1 MELWSELATLHTR
14 LDALKHPFYLRWQAG
29 ELTRPEL
36 ADYAGQY
43 RHAVVALAD
52 ASDRA
57 AELDPAL
64 RAHAVEER
72 EHVTLWDGFL
82 TAMGGDACAPARAGT
97 LACATAW
104 AGADDRA
111 LVPTLAALHA
121 IESTQPG
128 VSKTKRAGLVERY
141 GVTPG
146 PATAYFELH
155 ETRDAQHAA
164 DARERL
170 ERLATPADE
179 PAIVAETERVL
190 GGYLALLD
198 GVTAA

>member
-82 TAMGGDACAPARAGT
+82 TAMGGDACAPAPVADSRAPTAPAELGMT
-97 LACATAW
+97 LQDALYPCRTELRRA
-104 AGADDRA
+104 ADSGGQSPFHYITGIVRSLSRQSRAASRA
-111 LVPTLAALHA
+111 LTSP
-121 IESTQPG
+121 IEKNRSAVSRMLVLNSGHPG
-128 VSKTKRAGLVERY
+128 
-141 GVTPG
+141 
-146 PATAYFELH
+146 
-155 ETRDAQHAA
+155 
-164 DARERL
+164 
-170 ERLATPADE
+170 
-179 PAIVAETERVL
+179 
-190 GGYLALLD
+190 
-198 GVTAA
+198 